1 MTHRRLWLTGH
12 TYSALRTLRSHG
24 CLQSGHVTI
33 DHLSGTPVYLQLAAI
48 LRAAIKSG
56 ELEPDRPL
64 PSYMTLMQEHGVA
77 RGTAAKAVR
86 VLVDEGLVRIVP
98 GRGAYVI
105 EQ

>member
-1 MTHRRLWLTGH
+1 MALMHYPGH
-12 TYSALRTLRSHG
+12 VAWPGLPTVGY
-24 CLQSGHVTI
+24 VTI
-33 DHLSGTPVYLQLAAI
+33 DHLSGTPVYVQLAAI
-48 LRAAIKSG
+48 LRAAIQSG
-56 ELEPDRPL
+56 ELPADRPL

-105 EQ
+105 GRA

>member
-1 MTHRRLWLTGH
+1 MSH
-12 TYSALRTLRSHG
+12 TDCPGYAARPGLPTV
-24 CLQSGHVTI
+24 GHVTI
-33 DHLSGTPVYLQLAAI
+33 DHLSGTPVYVQLADI
-48 LRAAIKSG
+48 LRATIKSG

-98 GRGAYVI
+98 GRGAYVT
-105 EQ
+105 ERG